1 VFGGRP
7 KVAQA
12 AMEQLLKGPSARE
25 RAGGLSTAIPA
36 GTKLRGVTITNGV
49 ATVDLSGGFG
59 DDAGLLGA
67 QLRLGQVVYTL
78 TQFPGVTGVVFA
90 LDGKRVDYFTGDGL
104 DISKPQT
111 RAGYEDLLP
120 AVVIESVHDGQS
132 VRSPLRVAGTA
143 NVFEAVFDLDV
154 VDANGKV
161 LVTKRVMATSGTGA
175 RGRFDVTLRF
185 EAPSGGSG
193 KVVAWYSSPKDGTR
207 VVADEIAVDFER

>member
-1 VFGGRP
+1 
-7 KVAQA
+7 
-12 AMEQLLKGPSARE
+12 
-25 RAGGLSTAIPA
+25 
-36 GTKLRGVTITNGV
+36 
-49 ATVDLSGGFG
+49 
-59 DDAGLLGA
+59 
-67 QLRLGQVVYTL
+67 
-78 TQFPGVTGVVFA
+78 
-90 LDGKRVDYFTGDGL
+90 
-104 DISKPQT
+104 
-111 RAGYEDLLP
+111 
-120 AVVIESVHDGQS
+120 
-132 VRSPLRVAGTA
+132 VAGTA